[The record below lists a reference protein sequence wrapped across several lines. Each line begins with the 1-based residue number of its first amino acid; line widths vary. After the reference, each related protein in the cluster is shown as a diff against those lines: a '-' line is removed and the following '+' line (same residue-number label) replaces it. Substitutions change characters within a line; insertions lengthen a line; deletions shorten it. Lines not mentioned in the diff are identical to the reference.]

1 MQWYVG
7 GKTGKARKY
16 GDNGLLFSVSW
27 QRVVL
32 DEGQVIKNPR
42 TRVAQAAW
50 ALRASHRWILSGTPI
65 QNSVNDLYSYFR
77 FLKWAPFDKQ
87 ATFKSQIADIV
98 KNQPTKGFKKLQ
110 HILQVLLSCAVL
122 LRVQGMRATRAI
134 DLVCVLP
141 CVLGLVKR
149 GNFTVCY
156 NALIYKPMK
165 KTPNLASP
173 ASSQSFQRNRCRL
186 QGVLLR
192 RMKTMTL
199 DGKPII
205 DLPECT
211 HKQLSAEF
219 SAEEQAFYDKLKEQS
234 KEVVKDLKDNSGGCV
249 ANNQRFPLSAFNNMN
264 FTMQLSLLFPSS
276 HAGCCGAA

>member
-7 GKTGKARKY
+7 GKTGKGRKY

-110 HILQVLLSCAVL
+110 HILQVLVFCAVL
-122 LRVQGMRATRAI
+122 LRVQGMRANPAI
-134 DLVCVLP
+134 DPVCVLP

-149 GNFTVCY
+149 GNFPVCY
-156 NALIYKPMK
+156 NAQK
-165 KTPNLASP
+165 
-173 ASSQSFQRNRCRL
+173 
-186 QGVLLR
+186 QGKR
-192 RMKTMTL
+192 HQ
-199 DGKPII
+199 I
-205 DLPECT
+205 
-211 HKQLSAEF
+211 
-219 SAEEQAFYDKLKEQS
+219 
-234 KEVVKDLKDNSGGCV
+234 
-249 ANNQRFPLSAFNNMN
+249 
-264 FTMQLSLLFPSS
+264 
-276 HAGCCGAA
+276 